1 LSTKEKGERRGER
14 GEGDGRKKERNIDK
28 ITGIASLHRKHPCYL
43 G

>member
-1 LSTKEKGERRGER
+1 LSTKEKGERRER
-14 GEGDGRKKERNIDK
+14 GEEDGRKERNIDK